1 MKKKLHR
8 ADQIV
13 ENLREQFNTLND
25 LSVEKS
31 FELLEL
37 LQKQETFNLWLLAK
51 SNIKFVSE
59 LAQVVKEDRENKKT
73 KEIA

>member
-13 ENLREQFNTLND
+13 ENLKEQFSSLND
-25 LSVEKS
+25 LSAEKS

-51 SNIKFVSE
+51 SDIKFVSE
-59 LAQVVKEDRENKKT
+59 LANIVKEDRKNKKQ

>member
-59 LAQVVKEDRENKKT
+59 LAQVVKEDRENKKA
-73 KEIA
+73 KGVA

>member
-13 ENLREQFNTLND
+13 ENLREQFGSLKD
-25 LSVEKS
+25 LSAEKS

-51 SNIKFVSE
+51 SDIKFVSE
-59 LAQVVKEDRENKKT
+59 LANIVKEDRKNKKQ

>member
-25 LSVEKS
+25 LSAEKS

-59 LAQVVKEDRENKKT
+59 LAQVVKEDRENKKA
-73 KEIA
+73 KGVA

>member
-13 ENLREQFNTLND
+13 ENLKEKFND
-25 LSVEKS
+25 LPDLSAEKS

-51 SNIKFVSE
+51 ADIKFVSHLARFVKDERE
-59 LAQVVKEDRENKKT
+59 LKKSR
-73 KEIA
+73 EIA

>member
-13 ENLREQFNTLND
+13 ENLREQFGSLND
-25 LSVEKS
+25 LSAEKS

-51 SNIKFVSE
+51 SDIKFVSE
-59 LAQVVKEDRENKKT
+59 LAKIVKEDRENKKQ

>member
-13 ENLREQFNTLND
+13 ENLREQVGSLND
-25 LSVEKS
+25 LSAEKS

-51 SNIKFVSE
+51 SDIKFVSE
-59 LAQVVKEDRENKKT
+59 LANIVKEDRKNKKQ

>member
-13 ENLREQFNTLND
+13 ENLKEQFGTLND
-25 LSVEKS
+25 LSAEKS

-51 SNIKFVSE
+51 SNIKFVSD
-59 LAQVVKEDRENKKT
+59 LAQIVKEDRENKKA

>member
-13 ENLREQFNTLND
+13 ETLREQFSSLND
-25 LSVEKS
+25 LSAEKS

-51 SNIKFVSE
+51 SDIKFVSE
-59 LAQVVKEDRENKKT
+59 LANIVKEDRKNKKQ